1 MREIKVTMVG
11 VYDVV
16 QRVQLTDEQWED
28 SVDPETGKLYNI
40 DLLSEEAFQQS
51 DYTSQVCA
59 QCSGWGRKF
68 TRTLSDETEIVTVES
83 ASGKVIYD
91 RDAQK

>member
-1 MREIKVTMVG
+1 MPPIKVTLTG

-16 QRVQLTDEQWED
+16 QQIQLTDEQWD
-28 SVDPETGKLYNI
+28 DAVDPETGKLYGV
-40 DLLSEEAFQQS
+40 DTVSEEAFEQAES
-51 DYTSQVCA
+51 SGLCA

-68 TRTLSDETEIVTVES
+68 SRTLGDELEVATVENE
-83 ASGKVIYD
+83 SGQVIYD